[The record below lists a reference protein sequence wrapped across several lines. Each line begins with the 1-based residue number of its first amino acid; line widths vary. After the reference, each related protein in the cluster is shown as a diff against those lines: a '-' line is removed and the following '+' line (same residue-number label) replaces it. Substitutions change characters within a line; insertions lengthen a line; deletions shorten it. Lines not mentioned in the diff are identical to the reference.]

1 MKRRNHWVLFAILL
15 LALIN
20 LSPSETSTLTS
31 SEDRGESE
39 PVAPQNREA
48 DKEPGHI
55 AVAVQTSGAEFG
67 ELQQLNQKVMDETG
81 MKVELTNLTMGS
93 ELEAIRQ
100 KLELGES
107 PDVLLLDNAWVRQL
121 ASDGYLLPTENYY
134 PGTLTGEVLSA
145 SLAQNEWNGY
155 TWAVPLDIDPYV
167 WVYRDD
173 KLQAENL
180 KLPLTTEDWKELLA
194 KYKTQT
200 HPPSLITF
208 DYGDPY
214 AGISLTL
221 QLSGHTGSS
230 DANSVFKRSKET
242 EEAVK
247 LLDALRP
254 YLLHSGSGA
263 SGQDNVWNKL
273 SSGEAIFGLVKWS
286 EARRRNSGGL
296 HIVFPDQ
303 AISGE
308 MWITGRSYA
317 VTAGSDNGEAAGRWI
332 AAMTNQI
339 QQRQWF
345 ELTGNLPVRKELYVQ
360 AEHGGIPAGLPPSL
374 VKGKGTPVPAG
385 AEIPERMEKYAS
397 VTAAFLKGGLG
408 MQAYLNEL
416 SSLGL

>member
-55 AVAVQTSGAEFG
+55 AVAVQMSEAEFDD
-67 ELQQLNQKVMDETG
+67 LQQLNQKVMDETG
-81 MKVELTNLTMGS
+81 MQVELTNL
-93 ELEAIRQ
+93 EADNDLEAVRQ
-100 KLELGES
+100 KLEIGES
-107 PDVLLLDNAWVRQL
+107 PDVLLLDNTWVRRL
-121 ASDGYLLPTENYY
+121 ASYGYLLPTESYY
-134 PGTLTGEVLSA
+134 PGSLAGDVLSA

-167 WVYRDD
+167 WVYREDL
-173 KLQAENL
+173 LQAENL
-180 KLPLTTEDWKELLA
+180 KLPSSPEEWQQLLA
-194 KYKTQT
+194 KHKTRT
-200 HPPSLITF
+200 PPSSLITF

-214 AGISLTL
+214 AALSLTM
-221 QLSGHTGSS
+221 QLSGKTGSGGAS
-230 DANSVFKRSKET
+230 SLFKLTKET
-242 EEAVK
+242 GEAVK

-254 YLLHSGSGA
+254 YLLHSGSDTA
-263 SGQDNVWNKL
+263 GQNVWNKL
-273 SSGEAIFGLVKWS
+273 SAGKAMFGLVQWS
-286 EARRRNSGGL
+286 EAHRHNSPGL
-296 HIVFPDQ
+296 QIVFPDR

-317 VTAGSDNGEAAGRWI
+317 VTARTENGEAAGRWVS
-332 AAMTNQI
+332 AMTTQI

-345 ELTGNLPVRKELYVQ
+345 ELTGNLPVHKILYQQ
-360 AEHGGIPAGLPPSL
+360 AEHGEVPAGIPPSL
-374 VKGKGTPVPAG
+374 INGKGTPVPAG
-385 AEIPERMEKYAS
+385 SEIPGNMDKYAS
-397 VTAAFLKGGLG
+397 FTAAFLKGGIGL
-408 MQAYLNEL
+408 QAYLNEL